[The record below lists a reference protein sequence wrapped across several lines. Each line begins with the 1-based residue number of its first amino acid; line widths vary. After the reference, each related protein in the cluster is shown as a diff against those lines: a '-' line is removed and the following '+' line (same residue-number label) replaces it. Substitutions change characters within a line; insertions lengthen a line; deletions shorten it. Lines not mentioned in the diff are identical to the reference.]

1 MLWFC
6 THHIECRAA
15 ANNGKG
21 MTSYRRIQFILVPY
35 TIFLFSQLSQLTFD
49 IILCVWIEWVWMR
62 VNIIEW
68 LCFQVWNWKE
78 RKMTSFKWPKAA
90 QIPSEQK
97 YNSFKI
103 SVFQFQRLSS
113 ALTASLIWDSLRGE
127 DIAGWGGT
135 ILGFLLHK
143 WEIAKDIFDKILLM
157 LFTLWVKGA
166 RGSQREYQYRGN
178 INIVR
183 RNNILLSA
191 SQMID
196 IFGSDLRPFC
206 TLLHWSLAANYLTRN
221 CCPHQ
226 SSDKEMK

>member
-1 MLWFC
+1 
-6 THHIECRAA
+6 
-15 ANNGKG
+15 
-21 MTSYRRIQFILVPY
+21 
-35 TIFLFSQLSQLTFD
+35 
-49 IILCVWIEWVWMR
+49 MR
-62 VNIIEW
+62 VSLIDW
-68 LCFQVWNWKE
+68 LIVFSCWKWKE
-78 RKMTSFKWPKAA
+78 RKRERWPHSSG
-90 QIPSEQK
+90 QRQRRLLVNE
-97 YNSFKI
+97 NSIYFII

-157 LFTLWVKGA
+157 LFTLLVKGA